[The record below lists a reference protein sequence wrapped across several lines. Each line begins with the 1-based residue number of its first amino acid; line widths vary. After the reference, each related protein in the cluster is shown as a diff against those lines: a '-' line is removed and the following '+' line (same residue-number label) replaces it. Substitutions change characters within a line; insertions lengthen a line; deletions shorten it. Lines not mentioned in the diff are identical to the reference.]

1 MQELLDDHS
10 DMNGIE
16 RGVMEAMATK
26 TDTYAAL
33 CDAVATRKDELRK
46 LLANLESGDG
56 DKDGSVAKLD

>member
-1 MQELLDDHS
+1 LQELLDDHS

-56 DKDGSVAKLD
+56 DKDGSMAKLD

>member
-1 MQELLDDHS
+1 LQELLDDHS

>member
-1 MQELLDDHS
+1 LQELLDDHS

-16 RGVMEAMATK
+16 RGVMEVMATK

-46 LLANLESGDG
+46 LLANQESGEG